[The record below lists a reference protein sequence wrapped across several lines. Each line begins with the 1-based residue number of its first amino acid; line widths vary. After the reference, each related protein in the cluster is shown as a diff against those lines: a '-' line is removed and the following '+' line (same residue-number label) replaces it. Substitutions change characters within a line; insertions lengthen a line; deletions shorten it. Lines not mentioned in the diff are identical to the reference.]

1 MTQRRHLVPG
11 MMYLAAVTVKRGCIQ
26 ALACAPS
33 LAAAFGATACIA
45 VRGPSIATIT
55 RGTCTRA
62 LACGACVT
70 VCNPVGVGESPTPTW
85 KGK

>member
-1 MTQRRHLVPG
+1 MTQQRHLVPG
-11 MMYLAAVTVKRGCIQ
+11 MMYLVAVTVKRGCIQ

-33 LAAAFGATACIA
+33 LAAAVGATACLA
-45 VRGPSIATIT
+45 VRGPSVATVP
-55 RGTCTRA
+55 RGTWARP

>member
-1 MTQRRHLVPG
+1 MPG
-11 MMYLAAVTVKRGCIQ
+11 MIYSVAVTARLICIQ

-33 LAAAFGATACIA
+33 LAAAVGTTACIA
-45 VRGPSIATIT
+45 VHGPSIAAIA
-55 RGTCTRA
+55 RGAWARA